1 MINDNSEVEDIG
13 VTTDEIDVLGIKV
26 GMKPSEIRN
35 IYNEISLGLQQYRNY
50 EFIDEHS
57 IRIYYTDSNWG
68 DVSKT
73 YYIEFFAL
81 TITGDFDI

>member
-35 IYNEISLGLQQYRNY
+35 IYNE
-50 EFIDEHS
+50 
-57 IRIYYTDSNWG
+57 
-68 DVSKT
+68 
-73 YYIEFFAL
+73 
-81 TITGDFDI
+81 